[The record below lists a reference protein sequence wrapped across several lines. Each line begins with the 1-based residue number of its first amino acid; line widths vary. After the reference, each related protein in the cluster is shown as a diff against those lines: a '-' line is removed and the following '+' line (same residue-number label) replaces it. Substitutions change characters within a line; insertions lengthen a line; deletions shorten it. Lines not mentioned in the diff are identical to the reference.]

1 MVERLSW
8 KKLVWELILFYL
20 PWIILGMIFGH
31 LPWFLL
37 AATWIQLIWHFHNQ
51 LKMSDWLWK
60 DRSLTPPSGSG
71 SWEPLFNGMY
81 RLQQRNRRRR
91 KELTTLIR
99 RFRNGAESLP
109 DAVVVFRSEG
119 NIVWCNKLAQQLLGL
134 RWPDDAGQPIS
145 NLLRSPD
152 FVRYLSRQSFDT
164 PLEITSPM
172 NYDRTLELRIMRY
185 TEGEYLMAVR
195 DVSQLKQLE
204 GMRRNFFANVS
215 HELRTPM
222 TVLQGYLE
230 MSSDPDMLVG
240 PMWDRAHGVMTEQL
254 ARMNA
259 LVEQLLTLSKIEAAP
274 TIELEDEVDVPAMLD
289 ILEKEA
295 VSLSGDKNQQISF
308 DVDHSLKVL
317 GDDDQLRSAI
327 SNLVY
332 NAVKHTPAD
341 ADISVR
347 WYRAAN
353 GARLEVTDS
362 GEGIAAQHIHR
373 LTERFYRVDKAR
385 SRETGGSGL
394 GLAIVKHALS
404 HHDSHL
410 EIESELEKGSTFSFT
425 LPSRLVADKTNPT
438 ELTHDII

>member
-1 MVERLSW
+1 MERLTW
-8 KKLVWELILFYL
+8 KRLVGELILFYL
-20 PWIILGMIFGH
+20 PWLILGAIFGY

-37 AATWIQLIWHFHNQ
+37 IASWIQLGWHFHNQ
-51 LKMSDWLWK
+51 LKMSNWLWK

-71 SWEPLFNGMY
+71 SWEPLFNGIY

-134 RWPDDAGQPIS
+134 RWPDDSGQPIS

-152 FVRYLSRQSFDT
+152 FVRYLSRQVFDT

-230 MSSDPDMLVG
+230 MAQDPEMLMG

-274 TIELEDEVDVPAMLD
+274 TIELEEIVDVPAMLD

-295 VSLSGDKNQQISF
+295 MSLSSNKEQSF
-308 DVDHSLKVL
+308 TFEVDNSLKVF
-317 GDDDQLRSAI
+317 GDNDQLRSAI

-332 NAVKHTPAD
+332 NAVKHTPND
-341 ADISVR
+341 AAIHVR
-347 WYRAAN
+347 WYRSPT
-353 GARLEVTDS
+353 GPRLEVTDS

-404 HHDSHL
+404 HHDAHL
-410 EIESELEKGSTFSFT
+410 EIDSEVDNGSTFSFT
-425 LPSRLVADKTNPT
+425 LPSRLVADTT
-438 ELTHDII
+438 LSDTTTHNHS

>member
-1 MVERLSW
+1 MERLTW
-8 KKLVWELILFYL
+8 KKLVGELILFYL
-20 PWIILGMIFGH
+20 PWLILGVIFGY

-37 AATWIQLIWHFHNQ
+37 IASWIQLGWHFHNQ
-51 LKMSDWLWK
+51 LKMSNWLWK

-71 SWEPLFNGMY
+71 SWEPLFNGIY

-134 RWPDDAGQPIS
+134 RWPDDSGQPIS

-152 FVRYLSRQSFDT
+152 FVRYLSRQAFDT

-230 MSSDPDMLVG
+230 MAQDPEMLMG

-274 TIELEDEVDVPAMLD
+274 TIELEEMVDVPAMLD

-295 VSLSGDKNQQISF
+295 MSLSSNKDQSF
-308 DVDHSLKVL
+308 TFEVDNSLKVF
-317 GDDDQLRSAI
+317 GDNDQLRSAI

-332 NAVKHTPAD
+332 NAVKHTPND
-341 ADISVR
+341 AAIHVR
-347 WYRAAN
+347 WYRSPT
-353 GARLEVTDS
+353 GPRLEVTDS

-404 HHDSHL
+404 HHDAHL
-410 EIESELEKGSTFSFT
+410 EIESEVDKGSTFSFT
-425 LPSRLVADKTNPT
+425 LPSRLVADTRLPHAITND
-438 ELTHDII
+438 HS